1 VQFPQLVYCVNQEC
15 RAPSGDFGSTSL
27 ADEPAR
33 LFTYTADWLS
43 YYPSPPMYVGFV
55 DFDIGARVLMEI
67 VDVGTT
73 GLEVGTPLKMAYRIK
88 DIDHAR
94 GYPRYFWKATP
105 VKLPG

>member
-1 VQFPQLVYCVNQEC
+1 
-15 RAPSGDFGSTSL
+15 
-27 ADEPAR
+27 
-33 LFTYTADWLS
+33 
-43 YYPSPPMYVGFV
+43 
-55 DFDIGARVLMEI
+55 MEI

-88 DIDHAR
+88 DVDHAR

>member
-1 VQFPQLVYCVNQEC
+1 
-15 RAPSGDFGSTSL
+15 
-27 ADEPAR
+27 
-33 LFTYTADWLS
+33 
-43 YYPSPPMYVGFV
+43 V

-88 DIDHAR
+88 DVDHAR

-105 VKLPG
+105 LKSPG